1 MTSCPICHRFGWFT
15 DEAVADHVERDHPA
29 AVHACDGRRV
39 RYRTSTEALD
49 ALIST
54 ARRPREKRRE
64 HRRYPCP
71 TCGGYHLTSKRLH
84 EGQDA

>member
-1 MTSCPICHRFGWFT
+1 MTPCPICHRFGWFT
-15 DEAVADHVERDHPA
+15 DSAVADHVDRDHPD

-39 RYRTSTEALD
+39 RYRTDAEALD

-64 HRRYPCP
+64 HRRYPCGR
-71 TCGGYHLTSKRLH
+71 CGGHHLTSKRLR